1 MSRRR
6 DEIFDIDFPFFH
18 FRIGGRGGRRAGVGS
33 DGGDEEVIDMETD
46 SSAEYW
52 SVRRRVRARLRFL
65 RHAVTF
71 VAITTFLFLIDWS
84 TGGGYWVQWV
94 ALIWGAFLAWELFG
108 NFVAPAL
115 WGPGVEER
123 LIEREL
129 RRRRGS

>member
-1 MSRRR
+1 MSRRG
-6 DEIFDIDFPFFH
+6 DEIIDIDFPFFH
-18 FRIGGRGGRRAGVGS
+18 FHIGGRGGRRTHVGT
-33 DGGDEEVIDMETD
+33 DGDDEEVIDMETD
-46 SSAEYW
+46 SSGEYW

-71 VAITTFLFLIDWS
+71 AAITTFLFLIDWS
-84 TGGGYWVQWV
+84 TGGGFWVQWV
-94 ALIWGAFLAWELFG
+94 ALIWGAFLAWELFT
-108 NFVAPAL
+108 NFVAPVL